1 MSSYMKYFEKAVN
14 KNTSETAFGS
24 EDDDLNFELNANTFF
39 DILKWDHFSFYLK
52 CMAEK
57 K

>member
-24 EDDDLNFELNANTFF
+24 ADDDLNFELNANIFF
-39 DILKWDHFSFYLK
+39 LIS
-52 CMAEK
+52 
-57 K
+57 